1 MSLLHIENLQ
11 VNIPTAKGMVH
22 PVRKVSLQLQ
32 QGEMLA
38 LVGESGS
45 GKSITAQAIMGL
57 LPDNAVVSGKTLQF
71 ERKKIAMIFQNP
83 MATFNPVLTIGYQ
96 IAEPLR
102 VLHGY
107 SKKAAE
113 AEAIQLLERMQIR
126 DAAQKMQRYPHE
138 FSGGMLQRAAIAMA
152 LACKP
157 QLLIA
162 DEPTTALDVSTQAEV
177 MQLLAELRREKNLG
191 ILFITHDL
199 ALVAQQAARV
209 AVMYR
214 GEIVETGITHT
225 VLAQP
230 QHVYTKALLAA
241 LPVALTK
248 HGISQ

>member
-1 MSLLHIENLQ
+1 
-11 VNIPTAKGMVH
+11 
-22 PVRKVSLQLQ
+22 
-32 QGEMLA
+32 
-38 LVGESGS
+38 
-45 GKSITAQAIMGL
+45 
-57 LPDNAVVSGKTLQF
+57 
-71 ERKKIAMIFQNP
+71 
-83 MATFNPVLTIGYQ
+83 
-96 IAEPLR
+96 
-102 VLHGY
+102 
-107 SKKAAE
+107 
-113 AEAIQLLERMQIR
+113 
-126 DAAQKMQRYPHE
+126 
-138 FSGGMLQRAAIAMA
+138 
-152 LACKP
+152 
-157 QLLIA
+157 
-162 DEPTTALDVSTQAEV
+162 V